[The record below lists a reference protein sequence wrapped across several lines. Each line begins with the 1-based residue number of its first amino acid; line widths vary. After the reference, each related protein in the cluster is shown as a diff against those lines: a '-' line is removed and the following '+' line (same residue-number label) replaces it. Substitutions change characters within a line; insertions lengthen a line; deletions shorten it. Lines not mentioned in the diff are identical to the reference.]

1 MTVQFVPATRAAAK
15 ARIALAGPSGAG
27 KTYTGLS
34 LACRLADRV
43 AVIDTERGSASKYV
57 GLNGWQFDTLA
68 PHSFSPQSLTEALA
82 VAAGEGYGC
91 ILVDSLSHYWMGVD
105 GMLEQVDRRA
115 KGGNN
120 FSGWK
125 EARPD
130 ERRMIDALVSYPGH
144 VIVTLRVKT
153 EYVIEQNDRGKSVPK
168 KVGLR
173 PEQREGIEYE
183 FDVIGDLDLDN
194 TLTVSKTRIPML
206 HGASIV
212 KPGPELAETI
222 RDWLGD
228 GETTIGPLGYRDEA
242 LDVDATAQSL
252 RALHERVRIAG
263 LLNAPL
269 VDANGNPTVLGDLIV
284 ARGKALA
291 SAAPVTTPEPA
302 ADEEPTT
309 MLAAGRGEQPRNGAS
324 TNGPTQNGKQQW
336 QPSTPDEARKWL
348 AATCDEN
355 GWDRTVVANRFK
367 AAGGGELGKATNV
380 KAIVEFRSSL
390 FAVPSH
396 ELGGAPA
403 EAGARG

>member
-1 MTVQFVPATRAAAK
+1 MTIQFTPATRSAAK
-15 ARIALAGPSGAG
+15 ARIALAGPSGSG

-34 LACRLADRV
+34 LACRLAEKV

-68 PHSFSPQSLTEALA
+68 PNSFSPQSLTEALA
-82 VAAGEGYGC
+82 VAGAAGYGC

-153 EYVIEQNDRGKSVPK
+153 EYVIEQNDRGKSVPR

-206 HGASIV
+206 HGAVIT
-212 KPGPELAETI
+212 KPGPEFAETI

-228 GETTIGPLGYRDEA
+228 GETTVGPLAYRDEA
-242 LDVDATAQSL
+242 LDVDATVTAL
-252 RALHERVRIAG
+252 RDLLGRVRTAG
-263 LLNAPL
+263 LLNAPV
-269 VDANGNPTVLGDLIV
+269 VDAQGNPTVLGDLIV
-284 ARGKALA
+284 ARGRQ
-291 SAAPVTTPEPA
+291 
-302 ADEEPTT
+302 
-309 MLAAGRGEQPRNGAS
+309 LAATTDDAPAPGDPSRGDHVPESDPPDEP
-324 TNGPTQNGKQQW
+324 PTEW
-336 QPSTPDEARKWL
+336 QPSSPDEARKWL
-348 AATCDEN
+348 VATCKEN
-355 GWDRTVVANRFK
+355 DWDPRRVANRFK
-367 AAGGGELGKATNV
+367 ATYDGDLKTSTDTSTIVAFRASLFSVSDGELRKQPAAN
-380 KAIVEFRSSL
+380 
-390 FAVPSH
+390 
-396 ELGGAPA
+396 GAS
-403 EAGARG
+403 R